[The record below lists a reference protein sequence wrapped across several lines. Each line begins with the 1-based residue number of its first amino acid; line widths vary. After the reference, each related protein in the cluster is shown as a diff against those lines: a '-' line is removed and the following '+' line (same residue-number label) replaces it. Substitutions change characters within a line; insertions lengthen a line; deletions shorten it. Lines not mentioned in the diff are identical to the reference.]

1 MKQDGKVSMI
11 GRITEWIHIAV
22 KFLFEDIWR
31 ITESEVSGIRRVSIR
46 LIKTIIISVRRF
58 NEDGIQTKASALTYN
73 TLLAMVPMLAL
84 LFAIARG
91 FGFQNIIQSQ
101 LFDYFPAQREA
112 LGHAFGFVEQYLQQ
126 AKSGVFVGVGLLL
139 LLWTVIGM
147 INNIETVFNEIWQI
161 KKSRSFYRKITDY
174 TSLFLILPVLMVA
187 SSGISLFFSSSIS
200 SSGYLSFISPFLFK
214 LLSFSPYLLTWL
226 IFTGMYVFIPN
237 TRVKFVNALLAGII
251 CGSVF
256 QLFQF
261 LYISGQMWVSK
272 YNAIYGS
279 FAFLPLLL
287 LWIQLSWLI
296 CLFGAVLTFS
306 SQSIRNYDFEQDTKS
321 ISRRFRD
328 FLTIVIA
335 SVIVKRF
342 ERGQIPLTIEEIS
355 FEYKIP
361 IKLTASI
368 VNQLVQVGVISETL
382 SGVDERILAYQ
393 PAIDIGKLSVG
404 YLVTKIDEDGSEN
417 FKIDKTLFHDQ
428 WNTLIDMR
436 KQMRSETDTIL
447 LKDLEIEQF
456 SEIQYGVKKNT

>member
-1 MKQDGKVSMI
+1 MKHDGKGSIVSRAVDLFHI
-11 GRITEWIHIAV
+11 GV

-31 ITESEVSGIRRVSIR
+31 ITETEVSGMRRVLIR
-46 LIKTIIISVRRF
+46 LTKTVIISVRRF

-73 TLLAMVPMLAL
+73 TLLAIVPVLAL

-112 LGHAFGFVEQYLQQ
+112 LTHAFNFVDQYLQQ

-139 LLWTVIGM
+139 LLWTVVSM
-147 INNIETVFNEIWQI
+147 INNIESVFNEIWQI
-161 KKSRSFYRKITDY
+161 KKSRSFYRKMTDY
-174 TSLFLILPVLMVA
+174 TSLFLILPLLMIA
-187 SSGISLFFSSSIS
+187 SSGISLFLTANIS
-200 SSGYLSFISPFLFK
+200 SSGYLSYLSPLLLK

-237 TRVKFVNALLAGII
+237 TRVKFINALLAGIL
-251 CGSVF
+251 CGSAF

-261 LYISGQMWVSK
+261 LYLSGQMWVSK

-306 SQSIRNYDFEQDTKS
+306 SQSIRNYDFEQDSKN

-328 FLTIVIA
+328 FLIIA
-335 SVIVKRF
+335 VATVIVKRF
-342 ERGQIPLTIEEIS
+342 DRGQTPLTVEEIS

-368 VNQLVQVGVISETL
+368 VNQLIQIGVVSETF
-382 SGVDERILAYQ
+382 SENDELVLAYQ
-393 PAIDIGKLSVG
+393 PAVDIGKLSVG
-404 YLVTKIDEDGSEN
+404 YLMTKVDEEGSEN
-417 FKIDKTLFHDQ
+417 FKIDKILFHDQ
-428 WNTLIDMR
+428 WSALMEIR
-436 KQMRSETDTIL
+436 KRTRKEADVIL
-447 LKDLEIEQF
+447 LKDLELEPFSGISEQ
-456 SEIQYGVKKNT
+456 EK